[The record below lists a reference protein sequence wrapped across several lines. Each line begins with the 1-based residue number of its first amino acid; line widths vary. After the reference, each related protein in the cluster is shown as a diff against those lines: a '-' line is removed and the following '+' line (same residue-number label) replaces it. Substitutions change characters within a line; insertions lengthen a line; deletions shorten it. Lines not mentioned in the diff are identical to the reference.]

1 MPAYLIVAGSIN
13 DPHKWAAY
21 RVAVL
26 PLIQRFGGI
35 HRTGGGGAELL
46 EGAKSTIA
54 IFEFPSIRELHAFWQ
69 SPEYAHI
76 KELRR
81 GAAELNVWAVPTA

>member
-1 MPAYLIVAGSIN
+1 MTMPAYLIVAGSIN

-35 HRTGGGGAELL
+35 HRTGGGVIG
-46 EGAKSTIA
+46 
-54 IFEFPSIRELHAFWQ
+54 
-69 SPEYAHI
+69 
-76 KELRR
+76 RR
-81 GAAELNVWAVPTA
+81 KKHNRDF